1 LPPTAG
7 ALGKRDKTFYPSGTA
22 KPIHFGYGE
31 GEKMKQQ
38 IDWGLL
44 KIQYEIFG
52 ETTESLADQYNT
64 TPRMIEYAVEE
75 GKWQHKPIAK
85 AIQAWEEFGSIE
97 ELPPDLL
104 DEVQSRMQIL
114 FTLKQSTLNPRYIA
128 IEAAILGKAQQ
139 VVRNLNPEDPNAADV
154 LSSMAK
160 VFTALRETA
169 GITGSNSEDKG
180 KSITVKILS
189 KVGNDRQEQ
198 VAATGVEVA
207 IADAA

>member
-1 LPPTAG
+1 
-7 ALGKRDKTFYPSGTA
+7 
-22 KPIHFGYGE
+22 
-31 GEKMKQQ
+31 MQQQ
-38 IDWGLL
+38 IDWGLV

-52 ETTESLADQYNT
+52 ESKKSLAEQYGT
-64 TPRMIEYAVEE
+64 TTRMIEYAAES
-75 GKWQHKPIAK
+75 GSWRRKQIAQ
-85 AIQAWEEFGSIE
+85 AVQAWEDIDNIK

-128 IEAAILGKAQQ
+128 IEAAILGKTQQ
-139 VVRNLNPEDPNAADV
+139 VIQNLNPEDPNAADI
-154 LSSMAK
+154 LAAMAK

-169 GITGSNSEDKG
+169 GITGRNSEEKG
-180 KSITVKILS
+180 KSITVKIMS

-198 VAATGVEVA
+198 VAAAGVEVA